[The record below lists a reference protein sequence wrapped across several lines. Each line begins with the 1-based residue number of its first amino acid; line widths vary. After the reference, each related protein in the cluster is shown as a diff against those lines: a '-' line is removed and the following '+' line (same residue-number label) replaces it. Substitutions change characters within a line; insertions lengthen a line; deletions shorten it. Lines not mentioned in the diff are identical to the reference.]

1 MFGYTDKAISKWEK
15 GDTLPDVE
23 TLYQLASF
31 YGVTIDYLT
40 NDIPLEE
47 KEIITAKSTNRGLV
61 YIINYSKDGKYYV
74 TIHHRILKNLLRYT
88 NKDAMKVYILLKIQC
103 DLLKNTRPMTNAYLC
118 SLLGYPTNNNRN
130 IDNMGK
136 WTNTLA
142 NNGFI
147 EKIQSRAYDYNENG
161 KKVITRVDTYYKI
174 NDLET
179 WNKKKDKGVINL

>member
-1 MFGYTDKAISKWEK
+1 
-15 GDTLPDVE
+15 
-23 TLYQLASF
+23 
-31 YGVTIDYLT
+31 
-40 NDIPLEE
+40 
-47 KEIITAKSTNRGLV
+47 
-61 YIINYSKDGKYYV
+61 
-74 TIHHRILKNLLRYT
+74 
-88 NKDAMKVYILLKIQC
+88 
-103 DLLKNTRPMTNAYLC
+103 MTNAYLC

-147 EKIQSRAYDYNENG
+147 EKIQNRAYDYNENG